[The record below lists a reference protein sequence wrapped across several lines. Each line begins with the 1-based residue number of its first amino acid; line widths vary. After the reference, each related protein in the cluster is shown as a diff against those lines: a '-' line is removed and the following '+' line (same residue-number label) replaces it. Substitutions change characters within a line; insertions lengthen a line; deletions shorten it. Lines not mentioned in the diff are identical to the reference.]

1 MDNKVPVVSKSLS
14 RNEAID
20 FQVAASNLKDPPIA
34 IVLQLEVKEDCV
46 DVLIEVMT
54 ADAVGSRS
62 EIGCLRFDLLRDKE
76 NPNKFTTY
84 EVFKDAAAM
93 DAHKQQAHVKA

>member
-1 MDNKVPVVSKSLS
+1 M
-14 RNEAID
+14 
-20 FQVAASNLKDPPIA
+20 
-34 IVLQLEVKEDCV
+34 KEDCV

-62 EIGCLRFDLLRDKE
+62 EIGCLRFDFLRDKE
-76 NPNKFTTY
+76 KPNKLD
-84 EVFKDAAAM
+84 EISGDAAAM